1 LEASL
6 RINGVSIGA
15 GFAPYVISELS
26 GNHNNSI
33 KDVLELL
40 EKCTHAGV
48 SAFKIQ
54 TYTADSMT
62 VNSASDEFVIKSGTW
77 AGRNLYE
84 LYSEGHTPIDWLPE
98 IFSAAKAF
106 GITVFSTPFSPADV
120 QILENFN
127 VPAYKIASLEITYTQ
142 LLREIASTGK
152 PVIFS
157 TGLATI
163 DEISETVEILTESGA
178 SEIAILKCT
187 TNYPADFND
196 LNLSSIPYLHER
208 FGLPVGFSD
217 HTIGT
222 AAAIAATALGASI
235 IEKHVKLD
243 RDTTSVDSSFSLNVS
258 ELKNFVSMINQ
269 TAVSIGSVQDG
280 PTNSEQSYLRYRR
293 SLIAKKEIK
302 CGDLFSSEN
311 ITIVRP
317 NLGLGPDYYDTVV
330 GKRAHRDISFG
341 EGIKLEDVT

>member
-1 LEASL
+1 M
-6 RINGVSIGA
+6 RINGVGIGA
-15 GFAPYVISELS
+15 EFAPYIISELS

-33 KDVLELL
+33 KNILELL
-40 EKCTHAGV
+40 EKCTQAGV
-48 SAFKIQ
+48 SAIKMQ

-62 VNSASDEFVIKSGTW
+62 VNSVSEEFIVKSGTW
-77 AGRNLYE
+77 AGRNLYD
-84 LYSEGHTPIDWLPE
+84 LYSEGHTPADWLPE
-98 IFSAAKAF
+98 IFSAARAL
-106 GITVFSTPFSPADV
+106 GVTVFSTPFSPADV

-127 VPAYKIASLEITYTQ
+127 VPAYKIASLEMTYTQ

-187 TNYPADFND
+187 TNYPAEFSD
-196 LNLSSIPYLHER
+196 LNLSTIPYLQKK

-217 HTIGT
+217 HTMGT
-222 AAAIAATALGASI
+222 TAAIAATALGASI

-243 RDTTSVDSSFSLNVS
+243 MDTSSVDSSFSLNVS
-258 ELKNFVSMINQ
+258 ELKNFILMINE
-269 TAVSIGSVQDG
+269 AADSVGSIQDG
-280 PTNSEQSYLRYRR
+280 PTNSEKSYLRYRR

-302 CGDLFSSEN
+302 CGDLLTSEN
-311 ITIVRP
+311 IAIVRP
-317 NLGLGPDYYDTVV
+317 SLGLSPNNYDTVI
-330 GKRAHRDISFG
+330 GKQANRDISFG
-341 EGIKLEDVT
+341 EGIKLEYVT